1 MRSGWRIEGQTKES
15 FVKGALDQTSP
26 SPSPLRRGGKMCGL
40 YFLLSSAIISLTMLY
55 QLTQLKNKANVILVP
70 QAEAQ
75 SVTVLVMFP
84 VGSRYETEKLSGA
97 SHFIE
102 HMMFKGTKKRP
113 STLIL
118 TREIDR
124 LGADYNAFTEK
135 EFTGYYIKAN
145 KDYIE
150 TILDILADMLNNSL
164 FDAEEIQREKTVI
177 VEELRMYR
185 DNPLMNIGNIFEGLM
200 YQDCPLGWDI
210 GGTDK
215 TVMCIKRQDMLAY
228 RDKYY
233 RPDNM
238 TIVVAGN
245 LDKEIEERLNRNF
258 DRKLNTS
265 ARLSAGYNL
274 TEIKNKFL
282 PAKFGSLAGGK
293 SLRVEQKKTDQAQ
306 LMFGFPGLD
315 HNSKHNPALGVLNTI
330 LGGSMSSRLF
340 IKIRERLGLAYM
352 VRSGADS
359 YRDTG
364 YFYIRAGLD
373 AKNIKRAISVS
384 KQEMEK
390 ILEKGVTDRELK
402 DAKTHIRGGLA
413 LAMEDSSAQASWYAK
428 EILFHDKIKT
438 PEERLLEIQAV
449 TNDAIKIVAGKLF
462 DFKKMRVAIIGEVN
476 KFSL

>member
-1 MRSGWRIEGQTKES
+1 M
-15 FVKGALDQTSP
+15 P
-26 SPSPLRRGGKMCGL
+26 
-40 YFLLSSAIISLTMLY
+40 Y

-70 QAEAQ
+70 QAEAK

-84 VGSRYETEKLSGA
+84 VGSRYETEKLSGV

-185 DNPLMNIGNIFEGLM
+185 DNPLMNIGNVFEELM

-215 TVMCIKRQDMLAY
+215 TVMGVKRQDMLEY

-245 LDKEIEERLNRNF
+245 IDNDIEK
-258 DRKLNTS
+258 KLEKYFTQKLKGNY
-265 ARLSAGYNL
+265 A
-274 TEIKNKFL
+274 EIKGKFL

-293 SLRVEQKKTDQAQ
+293 CLRVEQKKTDQAQ

-315 HNSKHNPALGVLNTI
+315 HTSKHNPALGVLNTI

-373 AKNIKRAISVS
+373 AKNIKRAINVS

-438 PEERLLEIQAV
+438 PEERLREIEAV
-449 TNDAIKIVAGKLF
+449 TNDAIKTVANKLF
-462 DFKKMRVAIIGEVN
+462 DFKKMRVAVIGEVN
-476 KFSL
+476 KLSL

>member
-1 MRSGWRIEGQTKES
+1 MP
-15 FVKGALDQTSP
+15 F
-26 SPSPLRRGGKMCGL
+26 
-40 YFLLSSAIISLTMLY
+40 
-55 QLTQLKNKANVILVP
+55 QLTQLKNKVNVILVP
-70 QAEAQ
+70 QTEAQ
-75 SVTVLVMFP
+75 SVTVLVVFP
-84 VGSRYETEKLSGA
+84 VGSRYETEKLSGV

-102 HMMFKGTKKRP
+102 HMMFKGTIKRP

-124 LGADYNAFTEK
+124 LGADYNAFTDK
-135 EFTGYYIKAN
+135 ELTGYYIKADKN
-145 KDYIE
+145 YIE
-150 TILDILADMLNNSL
+150 TILDILADMLDNSL
-164 FDAEEIQREKTVI
+164 FDANEIQREKTVI

-185 DNPLMNIGNIFEGLM
+185 DNPLMNIGNIFERLL

-215 TVMCIKRQDMLAY
+215 TVMSIKRQEMLAY

-245 LDKEIEERLNRNF
+245 IDKDIEERLNRNF
-258 DRKLNTS
+258 DRKLNGNY
-265 ARLSAGYNL
+265 A
-274 TEIKNKFL
+274 EIKNKFA
-282 PAKFGSLAGGK
+282 PAKFGSLAGGG
-293 SLRVEQKKTDQAQ
+293 SLRIEQKKTDQAQ

-315 HNSKHNPALGVLNTI
+315 HTSKHNPALGVMNTI

-373 AKNIKRAISVS
+373 AKNIKRAINVS

-390 ILEKGVTDRELK
+390 ILKKGVTDRELK
-402 DAKTHIRGGLA
+402 DAKTHIRGGLT

-428 EILFHDKIKT
+428 EALFRDEIKT
-438 PEERLLEIQAV
+438 PEERLREIGTV
-449 TNDAIKIVAGKLF
+449 TNEDIKIIARKLF
-462 DFKKMRVAIIGEVN
+462 NFDKMRVAVIGEVN
-476 KFSL
+476 KLSL

>member
-1 MRSGWRIEGQTKES
+1 M
-15 FVKGALDQTSP
+15 
-26 SPSPLRRGGKMCGL
+26 
-40 YFLLSSAIISLTMLY
+40 
-55 QLTQLKNKANVILVP
+55 
-70 QAEAQ
+70 
-75 SVTVLVMFP
+75 TVLVMFP
-84 VGSRYETEKLSGA
+84 VGSRYETEKLSGV

-113 STLIL
+113 NTLIL

-200 YQDCPLGWDI
+200 YQNCPLSWDI

-215 TVMCIKRQDMLAY
+215 TVMSIKRQDMLAY
-228 RDKYY
+228 RDRYY

-245 LDKEIEERLNRNF
+245 IDKSIEEKLNRNF
-258 DRKLNTS
+258 VKKLN
-265 ARLSAGYNL
+265 GNCE
-274 TEIKNKFL
+274 EIKRKFE
-282 PAKFGSLAGGK
+282 PAKLGPVTKGK
-293 SLRVEQKKTDQAQ
+293 LLRVEQKKTDQAQ

-373 AKNIKRAISVS
+373 AKNIKRAINVS

-438 PEERLLEIQAV
+438 PEERLREIEAV
-449 TNDAIKIVAGKLF
+449 TNDAIKTVANKLF
-462 DFKKMRVAIIGEVN
+462 DFGKMRTAIIGDLSKDAV
-476 KFSL
+476 

>member
-1 MRSGWRIEGQTKES
+1 MLPFST
-15 FVKGALDQTSP
+15 P
-26 SPSPLRRGGKMCGL
+26 
-40 YFLLSSAIISLTMLY
+40 SAIISLTMPY
-55 QLTQLKNKANVILVP
+55 QLTQLKNRANVILVP

-113 STLIL
+113 NTLIL

-185 DNPLMNIGNIFEGLM
+185 DNPLMNIGNIFEELM
-200 YQDCPLGWDI
+200 YQNCPLGWDI

-215 TVMCIKRQDMLAY
+215 TVMNIKRQDMLAY
-228 RDKYY
+228 RDRYY
-233 RPDNM
+233 RPNNM

-245 LDKEIEERLNRNF
+245 IATNIEQILNKYF
-258 DRKLNTS
+258 GQQILNKYSTDIKQIFTPVKFGPV
-265 ARLSAGYNL
+265 A
-274 TEIKNKFL
+274 KNKL
-282 PAKFGSLAGGK
+282 
-293 SLRVEQKKTDQAQ
+293 LRVEQKKTDQAQ

-373 AKNIKRAISVS
+373 AKNIKRAINVS

-428 EILFHDKIKT
+428 EALFRDKIKT
-438 PEERLLEIQAV
+438 PEERLKEIEAV
-449 TNDAIKIVAGKLF
+449 TNGDIKTVANKLF
-462 DFKKMRVAIIGEVN
+462 DFKKMRTAIIGEIN
-476 KFSL
+476 RNYTEIIQKL

>member
-1 MRSGWRIEGQTKES
+1 M
-15 FVKGALDQTSP
+15 
-26 SPSPLRRGGKMCGL
+26 
-40 YFLLSSAIISLTMLY
+40 
-55 QLTQLKNKANVILVP
+55 
-70 QAEAQ
+70 
-75 SVTVLVMFP
+75 TVLVMFP
-84 VGSRYETEKLSGA
+84 VGSRYETAKLSGV

-124 LGADYNAFTEK
+124 LGADYNAFTDK
-135 EFTGYYIKAN
+135 ELTGYYIKAD

-164 FDAEEIQREKTVI
+164 FDAKEIEREKTVI

-185 DNPLMNIGNIFEGLM
+185 DNPLMNISNIFEGLM
-200 YQDCPLGWDI
+200 YQDCPLGRDI
-210 GGTDK
+210 GGADK
-215 TVMCIKRQDMLAY
+215 TVMSIKRDEMLAY

-233 RPDNM
+233 RSDNM

-245 LDKEIEERLNRNF
+245 IDKKIEEKLEKYFVNKKEIKEMGDKRY
-258 DRKLNTS
+258 K
-265 ARLSAGYNL
+265 
-274 TEIKNKFL
+274 
-282 PAKFGSLAGGK
+282 PAKFGPVAK
-293 SLRVEQKKTDQAQ
+293 SKLIRVEQKKTDQAQ
-306 LMFGFPGLD
+306 LMFGFPGLY
-315 HNSKHNPALGVLNTI
+315 HESKHNPALGVLNTI

-373 AKNIKRAISVS
+373 VKNIKRAVNIS

-390 ILEKGVTDRELK
+390 IVEKGVTDRELK

-428 EILFHDKIKT
+428 EVLFHDKIKT
-438 PEERLLEIQAV
+438 PEERLREIEAV
-449 TNDAIKIVAGKLF
+449 TNGDIKTVANKLF
-462 DFKKMRVAIIGEVN
+462 DFGKMRVAIIGQLNRNYTEIIQ
-476 KFSL
+476 KL

>member
-1 MRSGWRIEGQTKES
+1 MQ
-15 FVKGALDQTSP
+15 
-26 SPSPLRRGGKMCGL
+26 
-40 YFLLSSAIISLTMLY
+40 Y

-84 VGSRYETEKLSGA
+84 VGSRYETEKLSGV

-102 HMMFKGTKKRP
+102 HMMYKGTKKRP
-113 STLIL
+113 NTLIL

-185 DNPLMNIGNIFEGLM
+185 DNPLMNIGNIFEELM
-200 YQDCPLGWDI
+200 YQNCPLGRDI
-210 GGTDK
+210 GGIDK
-215 TVMCIKRQDMLAY
+215 TVMGIKRQEMLAY

-245 LDKEIEERLNRNF
+245 VDVSIEKKLNRYFINNKEIKETG
-258 DRKLNTS
+258 DRKYKPAKYGS
-265 ARLSAGYNL
+265 VA
-274 TEIKNKFL
+274 KNKC
-282 PAKFGSLAGGK
+282 
-293 SLRVEQKKTDQAQ
+293 LRVEQKKTDQAQ
-306 LMFGFPGLD
+306 LMFGFPGLN

-352 VRSGADS
+352 VRSGVDS

-373 AKNIKRAISVS
+373 AKNIKRAIKVS

-428 EILFHDKIKT
+428 EALFRDEIKT
-438 PEERLLEIQAV
+438 PEERLQEIEAV
-449 TNDAIKIVAGKLF
+449 TNKDIKTVADKLF
-462 DFKKMRVAIIGEVN
+462 DFKKMRVAVIGEVETVKLLN
-476 KFSL
+476 C

>member
-1 MRSGWRIEGQTKES
+1 M
-15 FVKGALDQTSP
+15 
-26 SPSPLRRGGKMCGL
+26 
-40 YFLLSSAIISLTMLY
+40 
-55 QLTQLKNKANVILVP
+55 VP
-70 QAEAQ
+70 QAEAK

-84 VGSRYETEKLSGA
+84 VGSRYETEKLSGV

-113 STLIL
+113 NTLIL

-185 DNPLMNIGNIFEGLM
+185 DNPLMNIGNIFEELM
-200 YQDCPLGWDI
+200 YQNCPLGMDI

-215 TVMCIKRQDMLAY
+215 TVMSIKRQDMLAY
-228 RDKYY
+228 RDRYY

-245 LDKEIEERLNRNF
+245 VDVSIEKKLNKYFSNSKEIKEIG
-258 DRKLNTS
+258 DRRYK
-265 ARLSAGYNL
+265 
-274 TEIKNKFL
+274 
-282 PAKFGSLAGGK
+282 PAKFGPVANGK
-293 SLRVEQKKTDQAQ
+293 LIRVEQKKTDQAQ
-306 LMFGFPGLD
+306 LMFGFPGFD
-315 HNSKHNPALGVLNTI
+315 HNSKHHPALGVLNTI

-373 AKNIKRAISVS
+373 AKNIKRAINVS

-428 EILFHDKIKT
+428 EILFHDKIRT
-438 PEERLLEIQAV
+438 PEERLLEIEAV
-449 TNDAIKIVAGKLF
+449 TNENIKTVADKLF
-462 DFKKMRVAIIGEVN
+462 DFDKMRVAIIGELN
-476 KFSL
+476 RNYTEIIQKL